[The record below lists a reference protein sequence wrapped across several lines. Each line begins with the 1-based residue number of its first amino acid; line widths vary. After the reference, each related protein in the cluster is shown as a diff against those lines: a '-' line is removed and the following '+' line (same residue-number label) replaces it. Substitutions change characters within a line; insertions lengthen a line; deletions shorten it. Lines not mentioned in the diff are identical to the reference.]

1 VLKGDTPDVGCSVAL
16 LKAGQNVTL
25 EEYLNFREVL
35 MEAIELITKSLEQ
48 SMGDVNKA
56 LDGLTQQEVSW
67 SPKPDCN
74 SIAFIL
80 WHMVR
85 VEDMFVNRMIQGKAE
100 LYESAGWAGKMGTPP
115 GDSGGGGRYSLEQLQ
130 AWPVPKLETLQGYR
144 NAVRNNTLSLLKT
157 ITPSKMDELPT
168 STRFPGS
175 IGALLSRM
183 ITEIAEHSGQIAYL
197 RGQQRGI
204 NK

>member
-1 VLKGDTPDVGCSVAL
+1 
-16 LKAGQNVTL
+16 
-25 EEYLNFREVL
+25 
-35 MEAIELITKSLEQ
+35 MEAVELITKSLEQ
-48 SMGDVNKA
+48 SQGDVNKA
-56 LDGLTQQEVSW
+56 LDGLTQQEVAW

-85 VEDMFVNRMIQGKAE
+85 VEDMFVNRMIQGKPE
-100 LYESAGWAGKMGTPP
+100 LYESAGWAGKLGTPP
-115 GDSGGGGRYSLEQLQ
+115 GDSGGGGRYTLEQLQ
-130 AWPVPKLETLQGYR
+130 AWPVPTLETLLGYR
-144 NAVRNNTLSLLKT
+144 NAVREGTLALLKT
-157 ITPSKMDELPT
+157 ATSSKLDETPA
-168 STRFPGS
+168 STRFPGNV
-175 IGALLSRM
+175 GALLSRM

>member
-1 VLKGDTPDVGCSVAL
+1 
-16 LKAGQNVTL
+16 
-25 EEYLNFREVL
+25 
-35 MEAIELITKSLEQ
+35 MEGVEILTKSLEQ
-48 SMGDVNKA
+48 SLGDSNKA
-56 LDGLTQQEVSW
+56 LDTLTQAEVAW

-85 VEDMFVNRMIQGKAE
+85 VEDMFVNRMILGKPE
-100 LYESAGWAGKMGTPP
+100 LYESAGWAVKLGTPP
-115 GDSGGGGRYSLEQLQ
+115 GDSGGGGRYTLEQLQ
-130 AWPVPKLETLQGYR
+130 AWPVPTLENLKGYR
-144 NAVRNNTLSLLKT
+144 DAVRENTLSFLKT
-157 ITPSKMDELPT
+157 ADSARLDATPAV
-168 STRFPGS
+168 TRFPGNT
-175 IGALLSRM
+175 GALLTRM